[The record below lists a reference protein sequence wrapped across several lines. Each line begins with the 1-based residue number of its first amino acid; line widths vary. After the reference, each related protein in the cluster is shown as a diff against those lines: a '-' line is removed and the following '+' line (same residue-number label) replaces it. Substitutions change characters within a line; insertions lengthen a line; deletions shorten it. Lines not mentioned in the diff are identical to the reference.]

1 MQVTTL
7 AYIAINKETNELFVG
22 SRGQAAFNKIGA
34 LKNSMNQANLYTGP
48 TGPNVSAGRY
58 NYKTDVWEFYEI
70 DSMTKE
76 MRKIN
81 K

>member
-34 LKNSMNQANLYTGP
+34 LKNSMNQANCYTGP
-48 TGPNVSAGRY
+48 NCSAGRY

-70 DSMTKE
+70 DSMAKE

>member
-1 MQVTTL
+1 MQITTL

-34 LKNSMNQANLYTGP
+34 LKNSMNQANCYT
-48 TGPNVSAGRY
+48 GRY
-58 NYKTDVWEFYEI
+58 NYKTDEWEFYEI

>member
-34 LKNSMNQANLYTGP
+34 LKNSMNQANC
-48 TGPNVSAGRY
+48 SAGRY